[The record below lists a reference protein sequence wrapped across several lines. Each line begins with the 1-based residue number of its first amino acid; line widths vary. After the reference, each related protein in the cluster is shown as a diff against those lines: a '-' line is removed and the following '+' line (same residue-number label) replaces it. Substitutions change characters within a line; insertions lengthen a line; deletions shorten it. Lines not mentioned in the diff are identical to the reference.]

1 MLIDAI
7 KQHGKKQI
15 EVKQKIRITD
25 KTKKLK
31 YRVDTFFIFPS
42 ALQITENNF
51 KKEEFKH
58 NLKCYLSLSEQSPSL
73 SGLRNEL
80 SELRLSPGQEE
91 ESDDF
96 YRRFCLKYKTA
107 LQESSRSLME
117 NQELSVEETEAF
129 LQTVNKLLEEF
140 RKIKSSQ
147 ENSDHLVQL
156 LDKLDEYLT
165 VVTAF
170 CLRDLSEVCIG
181 EPRNKILSFW
191 QEVEKYRA
199 SRFPVESIEGESKE
213 SAFLMRWSFLKKFVQ
228 SSLFLDIRYKQ
239 GAPLLTHS
247 IYGSAAA
254 LSMLFATVVA
264 FFYQDRY
271 GSLSRNLFFAL
282 VIAYI
287 FKDRFKEIVRDWLSN
302 VIFRRWIPD
311 RRLFIF
317 LGKKKVGC
325 AKENF
330 DFVSLNE
337 LPISNKDILQEDA
350 RLLSDCFRQSK
361 LTPYACDSIFR
372 YSREIT
378 LSASEFPDEACLID
392 IIRFNISEFLHNLG
406 ATSEGLPF
414 FCDNGKSPKGEKLYN
429 IYLFRSF
436 CVGEKSDSEVIRV
449 TVNAKAV
456 RRISIVKSFENGIS
470 VLENRGKFI
479 YTLSLIHI

>member
-31 YRVDTFFIFPS
+31 YRVDTFFIFPG

-264 FFYQDRY
+264 FFYQDKY

-479 YTLSLIHI
+479 YT

>member
-31 YRVDTFFIFPS
+31 YRVDTFFIFPG

-213 SAFLMRWSFLKKFVQ
+213 SAFLMRWSFLEKFVQ

-264 FFYQDRY
+264 FFYQDKY

-337 LPISNKDILQEDA
+337 LPISNKYILQEDA

-456 RRISIVKSFENGIS
+456 RRISIVKSFEKGIS

-479 YTLSLIHI
+479 YT

>member
-479 YTLSLIHI
+479 YT

>member
-31 YRVDTFFIFPS
+31 YRVDTFFIFPG

-51 KKEEFKH
+51 NKEEFKH

-73 SGLRNEL
+73 DGLIKEL
-80 SELRLSPGQEE
+80 TDPRSSLSSEE
-91 ESDDF
+91 ELDDF
-96 YRRFCLKYKTA
+96 FRRFCLKYKTA
-107 LQESSRSLME
+107 LQERSRFLME
-117 NQELSVEETEAF
+117 KQKLSAEETEMF
-129 LQTVNKLLEEF
+129 LRTVNKLLEEF
-140 RKIKSSQ
+140 RKMKSSRV
-147 ENSDHLVQL
+147 NSERLVQL
-156 LDKLDEYLT
+156 LEKLDEYLT

-170 CLRDLSEVCIG
+170 CLRDLNEVCVG

-191 QEVEKYRA
+191 QKVEEYRE
-199 SRFPVESIEGESKE
+199 SRFPIEIIEGESKE
-213 SAFLMRWSFLKKFVQ
+213 SAFLMQWSFLKKFVQ

-317 LGKKKVGC
+317 MGKAQRK
-325 AKENF
+325 
-330 DFVSLNE
+330 
-337 LPISNKDILQEDA
+337 ISALC
-350 RLLSDCFRQSK
+350 LL
-361 LTPYACDSIFR
+361 
-372 YSREIT
+372 
-378 LSASEFPDEACLID
+378 
-392 IIRFNISEFLHNLG
+392 
-406 ATSEGLPF
+406 
-414 FCDNGKSPKGEKLYN
+414 KS
-429 IYLFRSF
+429 
-436 CVGEKSDSEVIRV
+436 CQ
-449 TVNAKAV
+449 
-456 RRISIVKSFENGIS
+456 
-470 VLENRGKFI
+470 
-479 YTLSLIHI
+479 

>member
-31 YRVDTFFIFPS
+31 YRVDTFFIFPG

-129 LQTVNKLLEEF
+129 LQTVNKILKEF

-330 DFVSLNE
+330 DFVSLKE
-337 LPISNKDILQEDA
+337 LPIASQDIFQVDNC
-350 RLLSDCFRQSK
+350 LLSENLQHSK

-378 LSASEFPDEACLID
+378 LSASEFPEEACLID
-392 IIRFNISEFLHNLG
+392 IIRFNVSEFLHNLG
-406 ATSEGLPF
+406 ATSEELPF
-414 FCDNGKSPKGEKLYN
+414 FCENGKSPKGEKLYN

-436 CVGEKSDSEVIRV
+436 CIGEKSDSEVIKV

-456 RRISIVKSFENGIS
+456 RRITIVKSFENGMS

-479 YTLSLIHI
+479 YT

>member
-31 YRVDTFFIFPS
+31 YRVDTFFIFPG

-228 SSLFLDIRYKQ
+228 SSLFLEIRYKQ

-479 YTLSLIHI
+479 YT

>member
-31 YRVDTFFIFPS
+31 YRVDTFFIFPG

-80 SELRLSPGQEE
+80 SELRISPGQEE

-140 RKIKSSQ
+140 RKINSSQ

-330 DFVSLNE
+330 DFVSL

-479 YTLSLIHI
+479 YT

>member
-31 YRVDTFFIFPS
+31 YRVDTFFIFPG

-140 RKIKSSQ
+140 RKINSSQ

-436 CVGEKSDSEVIRV
+436 CVGEKSLMFPCVNWSRV
-449 TVNAKAV
+449 FICLN
-456 RRISIVKSFENGIS
+456 KSS
-470 VLENRGKFI
+470 KF
-479 YTLSLIHI
+479 

>member
-31 YRVDTFFIFPS
+31 YRVDTFFIFPG
-42 ALQITENNF
+42 AFQITENNF

-80 SELRLSPGQEE
+80 SELRISPGQEE

-140 RKIKSSQ
+140 RKINSSQ

-449 TVNAKAV
+449 MVNAKAV

-479 YTLSLIHI
+479 YT

>member
-31 YRVDTFFIFPS
+31 YRVDTFFIFPG

-239 GAPLLTHS
+239 GASLLTHS

-287 FKDRFKEIVRDWLSN
+287 SKDRFKEIVRDWLSN

-479 YTLSLIHI
+479 YT

>member
-31 YRVDTFFIFPS
+31 YRVDTFFIFPG

-392 IIRFNISEFLHNLG
+392 SIRFNISEFLHNLG

-479 YTLSLIHI
+479 YT